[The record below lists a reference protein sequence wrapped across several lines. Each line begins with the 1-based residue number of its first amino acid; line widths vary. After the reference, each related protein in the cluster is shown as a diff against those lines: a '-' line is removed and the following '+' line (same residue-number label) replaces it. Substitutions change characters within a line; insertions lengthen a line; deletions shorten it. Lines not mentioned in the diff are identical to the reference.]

1 MVQPGEQADMR
12 RREVRAAPI
21 HRVVNLST
29 EIFVVLSG
37 ESGYRV
43 RRIALSGNPMAPAT
57 ELRIA
62 RRALLEKPPISMGNL
77 RVSIDAADIGRH
89 IGNGLSVRQIVA
101 TRNTLHQQI
110 PAAIVAIIQDLLA
123 QNRGVLTGDA
133 RHLSVK
139 RSAAVGSV
147 ARGASAKDF
156 RALIEVRG
164 AMFHRL
170 EFLLRRRDCRDVGR
184 R

>member
-12 RREVRAAPI
+12 SREVRAAPI
-21 HRVVNLST
+21 HRIVNLST

-37 ESGYRV
+37 EPGYRV
-43 RRIALSGNPMAPAT
+43 RRISLSGNPVTPAT

-62 RRALLEKPPISMGNL
+62 RRALLQKPPISVTDL

-101 TRNTLHQQI
+101 PRNTLHQQI

-139 RSAAVGSV
+139 RSAAVRSV
-147 ARGASAKDF
+147 ARGAGAKDF
-156 RALIEVRG
+156 RALI
-164 AMFHRL
+164 
-170 EFLLRRRDCRDVGR
+170 
-184 R
+184 